1 MRANPGGE
9 IAPQDVVGRDRLIAR
24 LWQTLER
31 QSVILVAERRMG
43 KSCVVK
49 KMEAE
54 ETGSHL
60 MFYRD
65 VEGIGTPIEFAE
77 QVYHVV
83 EGHLSLAGKA
93 AGRVRALVKQLAG
106 FELGSLVKLPKEV
119 ASHWKNV
126 LERTIEDL
134 AEHQKRP
141 VVFFWDELP
150 LMLKKITQ
158 SAGEETA
165 MEMLDT
171 LRGLR
176 QMHGNLRMVYTGSI
190 GLHHVTSALAVAGH
204 ANDATNDMRT
214 VEVPE
219 LEPED
224 AELLAK
230 ELLLGEELACDD
242 LAGTARTIAREVD
255 FIPFYIHSVVSSM
268 KDRGDT
274 ATAELARQI
283 VAGALVDPQDAWH
296 LQHYRKRLNQY
307 YGEDRLP
314 VILTLLDDLAAADEP
329 LSFDQIRSRLGAN
342 LQPDASDTA
351 RRVLSED
358 AELLRD
364 LLVLLQRDHYVQQQS
379 EDGRYRFRFLLIRRW
394 WRLSRSLP

>member
-9 IAPQDVVGRDRLIAR
+9 IAPEDVVGRDRLIAR
-24 LWQTLER
+24 LWETLAR

-49 KMEAE
+49 KMQAE
-54 ETGSHL
+54 SASHHL

-65 VEGIGTPIEFAE
+65 VEGVGSPIEFAE

-83 EGHLSLAGKA
+83 REHLSLLGQA
-93 AGRVRALVKQLAG
+93 AGRVQALVKQLAG
-106 FELGSLVKLPKEV
+106 FEFGGLVKLPKEV
-119 ASHWKNV
+119 APHWKNV

-134 AEHQKRP
+134 TKHQKRP
-141 VVFFWDELP
+141 VIFFWDELP
-150 LMLKKITQ
+150 LMLKKIAQ
-158 SAGEETA
+158 AAGEETA

-190 GLHHVTSALAVAGH
+190 GLHHVTAALANAGH
-204 ANDATNDMRT
+204 ANDPTNDMRT
-214 VEVPE
+214 IEVPE

-224 AELLAK
+224 AEFLAQ
-230 ELLLGEELACDD
+230 ELLLGEKLACED
-242 LAGTARTIAREVD
+242 LAGTARTVAEEVD
-255 FIPFYIHSVVSSM
+255 SIPYYIHSVVSSM
-268 KDRGDT
+268 KDQGDT
-274 ATAELARQI
+274 ASPELARQI
-283 VAGALVDPQDAWH
+283 VAQALVDPQDGWH
-296 LQHYRKRLNQY
+296 LQHYRKRLNRY

-314 VILTLLDDLAAADEP
+314 VVLVLLDDVAAADEA

-351 RRVLSED
+351 RRVLSGD

-364 LLVLLQRDHYVQQQS
+364 LLVLLQRDHYIRQQP
-379 EDGRYRFRFLLIRRW
+379 EDGRYRFRFRLIERW

>member
-9 IAPQDVVGRDRLIAR
+9 IAPQDVVGRDRLIRR
-24 LWQTLER
+24 LWETLER

-49 KMEAE
+49 KMQAE
-54 ETGSHL
+54 GAGTRL

-65 VEGIGTPIEFAE
+65 VEGIGSPIEFVE

-83 EGHLSLAGKA
+83 EGHLSLVGKA

-106 FELGSLVKLPKEV
+106 FELGGLVKLPKEV

-141 VVFFWDELP
+141 VVFFWHELP
-150 LMLKKITQ
+150 LMLKKIAQ
-158 SAGEETA
+158 SAGDQSA
-165 MEMLDT
+165 MAMLDT

-176 QMHGNLRMVYTGSI
+176 QMHANVRMVYTGSI
-190 GLHHVTSALAVAGH
+190 GLHHVTSALAAAGH

-214 VEVPE
+214 IEVPE
-219 LEPED
+219 LDPED
-224 AELLAK
+224 AQLLAK
-230 ELLLGEELACDD
+230 ELLLGEGLACAD
-242 LAGTARTIAREVD
+242 LAATAGTIAEQVD
-255 FIPFYIHSVVSSM
+255 LIPFYIHSVASSM
-268 KDRGDT
+268 KDQGDT
-274 ATAELARQI
+274 ASPELARQI
-283 VAGALVDPQDAWH
+283 VARALVDPRDAWH

-314 VILTLLDDLAAADEP
+314 VVLALLDDLAAPDEA

-342 LQPDASDTA
+342 LQPDASETA
-351 RRVLSED
+351 RRVLTGD
-358 AELLRD
+358 TELLRE
-364 LLVLLQRDHYVQQQS
+364 LLLLLQRDHYIQQQP
-379 EDGRYRFRFLLIRRW
+379 EDGRHRFRFPLIQRW
-394 WRLSRSLP
+394 WRLARSLP